1 MTSENYLENKT
12 FHSISNEIYQ
22 ILAPLDD
29 RIALCNKLKLYRFV
43 DEIYQLHTGK
53 YTRWMFKKDNILK
66 IGGIVTNVKFLDNGT
81 HILIYNT
88 NQKKFVQIKFDDVL
102 LFQKLTFEE
111 EVLLYAQRGNE
122 IKKVIG

>member
-1 MTSENYLENKT
+1 MTYENYLENKT
-12 FHSISNEIYQ
+12 LSSIQNEIYQ
-22 ILAPLDD
+22 ILSHLDECNN
-29 RIALCNKLKLYRFV
+29 LCNKLKLYRFV

-53 YTRWMFKKDNILK
+53 YTRWMYKKNNILK
-66 IGGIVTNVKFLDNGT
+66 IGGIVTNIKFLDNGT

-111 EVLLYAQRGNE
+111 EIILYAQNNMS
-122 IKKVIG
+122 ILS

>member
-1 MTSENYLENKT
+1 MTYGNYLENKT
-12 FHSISNEIYQ
+12 MDSIQNEIHQ
-22 ILAPLDD
+22 ILSSFDECNH
-29 RIALCNKLKLYRFV
+29 LCNKLKLYRFV

-53 YTRWMFKKDNILK
+53 YTRWMYKKDNILK
-66 IGGIVTNVKFLDNGT
+66 NGGIVTNIKFLDNGT

-111 EVLLYAQRGNE
+111 EIILYAQNNMS
-122 IKKVIG
+122 ILS